1 MTQKLKPIVNRKRYQ
16 EKTTNAN
23 KQAGLFGEAALIL
36 PGVGLKP
43 VFFGETR
50 WLGVM
55 CFQFGSVTF
64 EVGYL
69 SDKPLKAHWDEQN
82 SALYFRICRTF

>member
-43 VFFGETR
+43 VFFGGNP
-50 WLGVM
+50 LV
-55 CFQFGSVTF
+55 GSYVF
-64 EVGYL
+64 
-69 SDKPLKAHWDEQN
+69 SIWKRH
-82 SALYFRICRTF
+82 F